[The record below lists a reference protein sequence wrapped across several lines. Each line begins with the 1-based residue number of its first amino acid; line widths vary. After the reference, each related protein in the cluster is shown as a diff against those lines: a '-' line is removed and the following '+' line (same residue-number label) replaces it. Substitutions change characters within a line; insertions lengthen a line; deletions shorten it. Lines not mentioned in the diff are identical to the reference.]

1 MKNQSVKGI
10 LEIVENWFKVN
21 IRKKN
26 GKDSKQNKKSLKVDM
41 NSKSQHSAMIST
53 TFKKVNIR

>member
-10 LEIVENWFKVN
+10 LEIVENWFKVK

-26 GKDSKQNKKSLKVDM
+26 GKDSKQKKSLKVDM
-41 NSKSQHSAMIST
+41 NSKSQCSAMI
-53 TFKKVNIR
+53 